1 MHNKKYSKGSLSV
14 AILLIL
20 VCIGIAS
27 ANNVSAKKV
36 TVKKLQLEKGT
47 GYKIKCKTKKAEYFC
62 NKKNIAKVSKEG
74 IVKGLKKGKCVVFVK
89 KNNKVL
95 AKYKVKVVNKK
106 NNNQSVCR
114 TSPYITMEPS
124 AVPVQTA
131 APTPV
136 PTVSPSPRPTYAP
149 NFYPMIIQ
157 GVIISAEETDDGHYI
172 YLLEFSEKYSLTKM
186 REFFKDCSNVS
197 RIQINSFRKIKENIN
212 ESVEIVLDQSNLP
225 YKVIDDSTVE
235 VYNFYR

>member
-1 MHNKKYSKGSLSV
+1 
-14 AILLIL
+14 
-20 VCIGIAS
+20 
-27 ANNVSAKKV
+27 
-36 TVKKLQLEKGT
+36 
-47 GYKIKCKTKKAEYFC
+47 
-62 NKKNIAKVSKEG
+62 
-74 IVKGLKKGKCVVFVK
+74 
-89 KNNKVL
+89 
-95 AKYKVKVVNKK
+95 
-106 NNNQSVCR
+106 
-114 TSPYITMEPS
+114 MEPS
-124 AVPVQTA
+124 SVPVQTA

-212 ESVEIVLDQSNLP
+212 ESVEIVLNQSNLP